1 MVREKCLW
9 VCEVADM
16 KKKSKA
22 VILGK
27 NAGLIIAGSL
37 LYALGMNLFLTPL
50 HLFSG
55 GGVGLAQL
63 LTLFIEQVIEAGNFN
78 LYGIVY
84 LLINIPLLFLA
95 YFQIGKK
102 FFVKTLIGSGAISLF
117 ITLIPTLSVPIVD
130 DYLTSVLIGGIAC
143 GAGVGIILIAGG
155 SGGGIDVV
163 AMWAAKK
170 FRNASVG
177 KISLYFNVLLYAV
190 MLFLFDARTVIY
202 SLIYTVVFT
211 LVLDKTHYQNINVRV
226 MIFTKKEGIDKQINE
241 KTRRGVTEWNG
252 YGAYTSE
259 PMHILVSC
267 INKYEVNE
275 MMEIVQTIDPRAFVI
290 VDENVIVNGNF
301 EKRL

>member
-1 MVREKCLW
+1 
-9 VCEVADM
+9 M
-16 KKKSKA
+16 KKKSKS
-22 VILGK
+22 VILAK
-27 NAGLIIAGSL
+27 NAVLIIGGSL

-50 HLFSG
+50 NLFSG

-63 LTLFIEQVIEAGNFN
+63 ITLFLENLIDVGNLN

-95 YFQIGKK
+95 YFQLGRK
-102 FFVKTLIGSGAISLF
+102 FFIKTLIGSGAISLF
-117 ITLIPTLSVPIVD
+117 ITMVPTLAVPIVD
-130 DYLTSVLIGGIAC
+130 DYLTSVLIGGIAA
-143 GAGVGIILIAGG
+143 GAGVGLILIAGG

-190 MLFLFDARTVIY
+190 MLFMFDAQTVIY
-202 SLIYTVVFT
+202 SLIYTVIFT
-211 LVLDKTHYQNINVRV
+211 LILDKTHYQNINVRV
-226 MIFTKKEGIDKQINE
+226 MIFTKKDGIDKAINE
-241 KTRRGVTEWNG
+241 QTRRGVTKWDG
-252 YGAYTSE
+252 CGAYTKEST
-259 PMHILVSC
+259 HVLVSC

-275 MMEIVQTIDPRAFVI
+275 MMEMIQAIDPQAFVI

>member
-1 MVREKCLW
+1 
-9 VCEVADM
+9 M
-16 KKKSKA
+16 KKKSKV

-27 NAGLIIAGSL
+27 NAALIVAGSL

-55 GGVGLAQL
+55 GGIGLSQL
-63 LTLFIEQVIEAGNFN
+63 LTLFLEKFIPVGNLN
-78 LYGIVY
+78 LYGIIY

-95 YFQIGKK
+95 WFQIGKK
-102 FFVKTLIGSGAISLF
+102 FFIKTMIGSGAISLF
-117 ITLIPTLSVPIVD
+117 ITLIPTLAVPIVN
-130 DYLTSVLIGGIAC
+130 DYLTSVLIGGIAS
-143 GAGVGIILIAGG
+143 GAGVGLILSAGG

-163 AMWAAKK
+163 AVWAAKK
-170 FRNASVG
+170 FKGASVG
-177 KISLYFNVLLYAV
+177 QISLYFNVLLYAV
-190 MLFLFDARTVIY
+190 MLFLFDAQTVIY

-226 MIFTKKEGIDKQINE
+226 MIFTKKDGIDKEITE
-241 KTRRGVTEWNG
+241 RTRRGVTEWDG

-267 INKYEVNE
+267 ISKYEVSD
-275 MMEIVQTIDPRAFVI
+275 MMEIVQSIDPQAFVI

>member
-1 MVREKCLW
+1 M
-9 VCEVADM
+9 
-16 KKKSKA
+16 
-22 VILGK
+22 K
-27 NAGLIIAGSL
+27 NAGLIIGGSL

-63 LTLFIEQVIEAGNFN
+63 ITLFLENLIDVGSFN

-84 LLINIPLLFLA
+84 MLINIPLLFLA
-95 YFQIGKK
+95 YFQLGYK
-102 FFVKTLIGSGAISLF
+102 FFIKTLIGSGAISLF
-117 ITLIPTLSVPIVD
+117 ITLVPTLSVPIVE
-130 DYLTSVLIGGIAC
+130 DYLTAVLIGGIAC
-143 GAGVGIILIAGG
+143 GAGVGLILIAGG
-155 SGGGIDVV
+155 SGGGIDVI

-170 FRNASVG
+170 LRNASVG

-190 MLFLFDARTVIY
+190 MLFLFDAETVIY

-226 MIFTKKEGIDKQINE
+226 MIFTKKDGIDRAINVR
-241 KTRRGVTEWNG
+241 TGRGVTKWDG
-252 YGAYTSE
+252 CGAYTKESTQ
-259 PMHILVSC
+259 ILVSC

-275 MMEIVQTIDPRAFVI
+275 MMDLVHSIDPQAFII
-290 VDENVIVNGNF
+290 VDENVTVNGNF

>member
-1 MVREKCLW
+1 
-9 VCEVADM
+9 M
-16 KKKSKA
+16 KKKSKR
-22 VILGK
+22 VILAK
-27 NAGLIIAGSL
+27 NAGMIMAGSL

-63 LTLFIEQVIEAGNFN
+63 LTLFIEQFIDVGSFN

-84 LLINIPLLFLA
+84 MLINIPLLFLA
-95 YFQIGKK
+95 YFQLGYK
-102 FFVKTLIGSGAISLF
+102 FFIKTLIGSGAISLF
-117 ITLIPTLSVPIVD
+117 ITLVPTLATPIVD
-130 DYLTSVLIGGIAC
+130 DFLTSVLIGGIAC

-170 FRNASVG
+170 FKNASVG
-177 KISLYFNVLLYAV
+177 KISLYFNVLLYAI
-190 MLFLFDARTVIY
+190 MLFMFDAQTVIY

-226 MIFTKKEGIDKQINE
+226 MIFTKKDGIDKEINE
-241 KTRRGVTEWNG
+241 KTRRGVTKWEG
-252 YGAYTSE
+252 CGAYTKE
-259 PMHILVSC
+259 NTQVLVSC
-267 INKYEVNE
+267 INKYEVNDV
-275 MMEIVQTIDPRAFVI
+275 MELVQGIDPQAFVI

>member
-1 MVREKCLW
+1 
-9 VCEVADM
+9 M
-16 KKKSKA
+16 KKKKKGM
-22 VILGK
+22 ILAK
-27 NAGLIIAGSL
+27 NAGLIMGGSM

-63 LTLFIEQVIEAGNFN
+63 LTLFLEQLIDVGNFN

-84 LLINIPLLFLA
+84 MFINVPLLFLA
-95 YFQIGKK
+95 YFQIGKN

-117 ITLIPTLSVPIVD
+117 ITLIPTLAVPIVE

-190 MLFLFDARTVIY
+190 MLFLFDAQTVIY
-202 SLIYTVVFT
+202 SLIYTVIFT

-226 MIFTKKEGIDKQINE
+226 MIFTKKDGIDKEINE
-241 KTRRGVTEWNG
+241 KTRRGVTKWDG
-252 YGAYTSE
+252 CGAYTKESTQ
-259 PMHILVSC
+259 ILVSC
-267 INKYEVNE
+267 ISKYEVND
-275 MMEIVQTIDPRAFVI
+275 MMEIVQNIDPQAFVI
-290 VDENVIVNGNF
+290 VDENVMVNGNF

>member
-1 MVREKCLW
+1 
-9 VCEVADM
+9 M
-16 KKKSKA
+16 KKKTKA
-22 VILGK
+22 NILVK
-27 NAGLIIAGSL
+27 NGSLIIAGSL

-50 HLFSG
+50 QLFSG

-63 LTLFIEQVIEAGNFN
+63 LTLFLEQVIRVPNLN

-84 LLINIPLLFLA
+84 MLINIPLLFLA
-95 YFQIGKK
+95 FFQIGKN

-117 ITLIPTLSVPIVD
+117 ITLIPTLAVPIVD
-130 DYLTSVLIGGIAC
+130 DYLTSVLIGGIAA

-170 FRNASVG
+170 FKNASVG

-190 MLFLFDARTVIY
+190 MLFMFDSQTVIY
-202 SLIYTVVFT
+202 SLIYTVIFT

-226 MIFTKKEGIDKQINE
+226 MIFTKKEGIDKAINE
-241 KTRRGVTEWNG
+241 QTRRGVTKWDG
-252 YGAYTSE
+252 CGAYTKESTQ
-259 PMHILVSC
+259 ILVSC
-267 INKYEVNE
+267 INKYEVND
-275 MMEIVQTIDPRAFVI
+275 MMEIVQSIDPQAFVI

>member
-1 MVREKCLW
+1 MKE
-9 VCEVADM
+9 
-16 KKKSKA
+16 KKKS
-22 VILGK
+22 VILAT
-27 NAGLIIAGSL
+27 NAGLIMGGSL

-63 LTLFIEQVIEAGNFN
+63 LTLFFEQLIDVGNFN

-84 LLINIPLLFLA
+84 MLINIPLLFLA
-95 YFQIGKK
+95 YFQLGQK
-102 FFVKTLIGSGAISLF
+102 FFIKTLIGSGAISLF
-117 ITLIPTLSVPIVD
+117 ITLIPTLSVPIVE

-177 KISLYFNVLLYAV
+177 KISLYFNVLLYAI
-190 MLFLFDARTVIY
+190 MLFMFDVPTVIY

-211 LVLDKTHYQNINVRV
+211 LVLDKTHYQNINVRM
-226 MIFTKKEGIDKQINE
+226 MIFTKKDGIDKKINE
-241 KTRRGVTEWNG
+241 QTGRGVTKWEG
-252 YGAYTSE
+252 CGAYTKESTQ
-259 PMHILVSC
+259 ILVSC
-267 INKYEVNE
+267 INKYEVND
-275 MMEIVQTIDPRAFVI
+275 MMEIVQSIDPQAFVI

>member
-1 MVREKCLW
+1 MKEK
-9 VCEVADM
+9 
-16 KKKSKA
+16 SRSR
-22 VILGK
+22 ILAK
-27 NAGLIIAGSL
+27 NAVLIIGGSL

-63 LTLFIEQVIEAGNFN
+63 LTLFLENLIDVGNFN

-84 LLINIPLLFLA
+84 LIINIPLLFLA
-95 YFQIGKK
+95 YFQLGYK

-117 ITLIPTLSVPIVD
+117 ITLVPTLAVPIVD

-155 SGGGIDVV
+155 SGGGIDVI

-170 FRNASVG
+170 LRNASVG
-177 KISLYFNVLLYAV
+177 KISLYFNVLLYAI
-190 MLFLFDARTVIY
+190 MLFLFDAETVIY
-202 SLIYTVVFT
+202 SLIYTVIFT

-226 MIFTKKEGIDKQINE
+226 MIFTKKDGIDRAINVR
-241 KTRRGVTEWNG
+241 TRRGVTKWDG
-252 YGAYTSE
+252 CGAYTKE
-259 PMHILVSC
+259 ATQILVSC

-275 MMEIVQTIDPRAFVI
+275 MMDLVHSIDPQAFVI
-290 VDENVIVNGNF
+290 VDENVMVSGNF

>member
-1 MVREKCLW
+1 
-9 VCEVADM
+9 M
-16 KKKSKA
+16 KKKNKGM
-22 VILGK
+22 VLVK
-27 NAGLIIAGSL
+27 NAGMIIAGSL

-63 LTLFIEQVIEAGNFN
+63 LTLFLEQFIRVQNLN
-78 LYGIVY
+78 LYGVVY
-84 LLINIPLLFLA
+84 MLINVPLLLLA
-95 YFQIGKK
+95 YFQLGKN

-117 ITLIPTLSVPIVD
+117 ITLIPTMPVPIVE
-130 DYLTSVLIGGIAC
+130 DYLTSVLIGGIAS

-177 KISLYFNVLLYAV
+177 KISLYFNVVLYAV
-190 MLFLFDARTVIY
+190 MLFLFDAQTVIY
-202 SLIYTVVFT
+202 SLIYTVIFT
-211 LVLDKTHYQNINVRV
+211 LVLDKTHYQNISVRV
-226 MIFTKKEGIDKQINE
+226 MIFTKKEGIDKEINE

-267 INKYEVNE
+267 ISKYEVND
-275 MMEIVQTIDPRAFVI
+275 MMEIVQSIDPQAFVI

>member
-1 MVREKCLW
+1 
-9 VCEVADM
+9 M
-16 KKKSKA
+16 KEKSKSKK
-22 VILGK
+22 LMK
-27 NAGLIIAGSL
+27 NVCLIMGGSL

-63 LTLFIEQVIEAGNFN
+63 LTLFLEKVIDVGSFN

-95 YFQIGKK
+95 YFQLGYK
-102 FFVKTLIGSGAISLF
+102 FFIKTLIGSGAISLF
-117 ITLIPTLSVPIVD
+117 ITLIPTLAVPIVD
-130 DYLTSVLIGGIAC
+130 NYLTSVLIGGIAC
-143 GAGVGIILIAGG
+143 GTGVGIILIAGG

-170 FRNASVG
+170 FQGASVG
-177 KISLYFNVLLYAV
+177 KISLYFNVLLYAI
-190 MLFLFDARTVIY
+190 MLFMFDVETVIY

-226 MIFTKKEGIDKQINE
+226 MIFTKKDGIDTAINVR
-241 KTRRGVTEWNG
+241 TGRGVTKWDG
-252 YGAYTSE
+252 CGAYTKESTQ
-259 PMHILVSC
+259 ILVSC

-275 MMEIVQTIDPRAFVI
+275 MLDLVHSIDPQAFVI
-290 VDENVIVNGNF
+290 VDENVAVSGNF

>member
-1 MVREKCLW
+1 
-9 VCEVADM
+9 M
-16 KKKSKA
+16 KKKSKR
-22 VILGK
+22 VILAK
-27 NAGLIIAGSL
+27 NAGMIMAGSL

-63 LTLFIEQVIEAGNFN
+63 LTLFIEQFIDVGSFN

-95 YFQIGKK
+95 YFQLGKN
-102 FFVKTLIGSGAISLF
+102 FFIKTMIGSGAISLF
-117 ITLIPTLSVPIVD
+117 ITLVPTLATPLVD
-130 DYLTSVLIGGIAC
+130 DFLTSVLIGGIAC

-170 FRNASVG
+170 FKNASVG
-177 KISLYFNVLLYAV
+177 KISLYFNVLLYSI
-190 MLFLFDARTVIY
+190 MLFMFDAQTVIY
-202 SLIYTVVFT
+202 SLIYTVIFT

-226 MIFTKKEGIDKQINE
+226 MIFTKKDGIDKEINE
-241 KTRRGVTEWNG
+241 KTRRGVTKWDG
-252 YGAYTSE
+252 CGAYTKESTQV
-259 PMHILVSC
+259 LVSC
-267 INKYEVNE
+267 INKYEVNDV
-275 MMEIVQTIDPRAFVI
+275 MELVQGIDPQAFVI

>member
-1 MVREKCLW
+1 
-9 VCEVADM
+9 M
-16 KKKSKA
+16 KKKSKS
-22 VILGK
+22 VILAK
-27 NAGLIIAGSL
+27 NAGMIMAGSM

-63 LTLFIEQVIEAGNFN
+63 LTLFLEQAIVVENLN

-84 LLINIPLLFLA
+84 MLINIPLLFLA
-95 YFQIGKK
+95 FFQIGKN

-117 ITLIPTLSVPIVD
+117 ITLIPTLTVPLVD

-163 AMWAAKK
+163 AMWATKK

-190 MLFLFDARTVIY
+190 MLFLFDVPTVIY
-202 SLIYTVVFT
+202 SLIYTVIFT

-226 MIFTKKEGIDKQINE
+226 MIFTKKDGIDKEINE
-241 KTRRGVTEWNG
+241 KTGRGVTKWEG
-252 YGAYTSE
+252 CGAYTKE
-259 PMHILVSC
+259 ATQILVSC
-267 INKYEVNE
+267 INKYEINE
-275 MMEIVQTIDPRAFVI
+275 MMEIVQSIDPQAFVI
-290 VDENVIVNGNF
+290 VDENVMVNGNF